1 MASLRSLPD
10 GCASATS
17 FVVGDA
23 SNALTVVDTFLAQV
37 GSVNVEDFARRC
49 SVEHPDGLRC
59 ALQAEVFMLPSGA
72 CLLEVTRMC
81 GDCVLFSLVIRLY
94 KRICGRGQCRNSF
107 LGNFSR
113 AVELGHRLTRPPC
126 LNSCCLPRPE
136 CYGFCDVLK

>member
-17 FVVGDA
+17 FVVEDA
-23 SNALTVVDTFLAQV
+23 SNALTVVETFLAQV

-81 GDCVLFSLVIRLY
+81 GDCVLLSLVIRLLQAHM
-94 KRICGRGQCRNSF
+94 RTGAVPELF
-107 LGNFSR
+107 LGQ
-113 AVELGHRLTRPPC
+113 L
-126 LNSCCLPRPE
+126 LPRRRIGPANDPATVPE
-136 CYGFCDVLK
+136 LVLPPASGMQYFL